1 VREALNGTGG
11 AAQHGHRTSSI
22 TEKSMQGKIRRVI
35 TGHDETGKA
44 VVLED
49 GLAPAVRTNP
59 LRPGHISVDL
69 WKTTSAPVIVKS
81 SEPDPTAGP
90 KQIHPP
96 PRGTVFRISEIAPET
111 EAIRNMDPT
120 QAKEVFK
127 AMGNEHASTF
137 GANKRHP
144 FMHRTETVD
153 YAVVLEGEV
162 CMLLD
167 DQDVHL
173 KAGDV
178 VIQRGTNHAWSNRSD
193 KPVKMLYVLIDGE
206 FDQELKVQLGTDGH

>member
-1 VREALNGTGG
+1 
-11 AAQHGHRTSSI
+11 
-22 TEKSMQGKIRRVI
+22 MQGKIRRVI
-35 TGHDETGKA
+35 TGHDANGKA

-59 LRPGHISVDL
+59 HRPGHISVDL
-69 WKTTSAPVIVKS
+69 WKTSASPVIVRRE
-81 SEPDPTAGP
+81 EPDPTAGP

-111 EAIRNMDPT
+111 EAIRGMDAAK
-120 QAKEVFK
+120 AKEVFK
-127 AMGNEHASTF
+127 AMGNENASTF
-137 GANKRHP
+137 GQNQRHP
-144 FMHRTETVD
+144 FMHRTETID

-162 CMLLD
+162 VMLLD
-167 DQDVHL
+167 DEDVHL

-206 FDQELKVQLGTDGH
+206 FDEELKNKFGSPQ

>member
-1 VREALNGTGG
+1 
-11 AAQHGHRTSSI
+11 
-22 TEKSMQGKIRRVI
+22 MQGRIRRVV
-35 TGHDETGKA
+35 TGHDENGKA

-69 WKTTSAPVIVKS
+69 WKTTASPVIVRR

-111 EAIRNMDPT
+111 EAIRNMPPE
-120 QAKEVFK
+120 QSRAVFA
-127 AMGNEHASTF
+127 AMGNESASTA
-137 GANKRHP
+137 GKKVGRHP

-153 YAVVLEGEV
+153 YAVVLQGEIT
-162 CMLLD
+162 MLLD
-167 DQDVHL
+167 DQDVL
-173 KAGDV
+173 LRAGDV

-193 KPVKMLYVLIDGE
+193 KPALMLYVLIDGE
-206 FDQELKVQLGTDGH
+206 FDAELKQKFGDDEH

>member
-1 VREALNGTGG
+1 
-11 AAQHGHRTSSI
+11 
-22 TEKSMQGKIRRVI
+22 MQGRIRRVV
-35 TGHDETGKA
+35 TGHDENGKA

-69 WKTTSAPVIVKS
+69 WKTTASPVIVRR

-111 EAIRNMDPT
+111 EAIRNMPPE
-120 QAKEVFK
+120 QSRAVFA
-127 AMGNEHASTF
+127 AMGNESASTA
-137 GANKRHP
+137 GKKVGRHP

-153 YAVVLEGEV
+153 YAVVLQGEIT
-162 CMLLD
+162 MLLD
-167 DQDVHL
+167 DQDVL
-173 KAGDV
+173 LRAGDV

-193 KPVKMLYVLIDGE
+193 KPALMLYVLIDGE
-206 FDQELKVQLGTDGH
+206 FDAELKQKFGDDGH